1 MIMTHEEKQIHN
13 AVHAELRE
21 FEEFKELVRKMR
33 EAQREHAIADMKL
46 RYHQQ
51 ADREIPDDVWN
62 SFACT
67 MDWMVSCED
76 AVDEYLKKMEV

>member
-1 MIMTHEEKQIHN
+1 MLTEKDYKKFI
-13 AVHAELRE
+13 
-21 FEEFKELVRKMR
+21 ELVKRMR
-33 EAQREHAIADMKL
+33 EAQYDHTIADMKL

-51 ADREIPDDVWN
+51 ADREIPGDVWN

-67 MDWMVSCED
+67 MDWMVSCEA